1 MEFATHE
8 EAGAAWLLKYR
19 HPGTEDL
26 ARVMERVEEIAGT
39 LPPSVTLFEKAY
51 RQLYAEQAVSLV
63 VEKMKVP
70 EVQVRS
76 PLTIDEYK
84 KLPAST
90 VPRRYMQDPFFK
102 KGVDE
107 LIRLK
112 LI

>member
-1 MEFATHE
+1 MGFATHE

-76 PLTIDEYK
+76 PLTLDEYRK
-84 KLPAST
+84 IPASQ
-90 VPRRYMQDPFFK
+90 VARRYMQDKDFK
-102 KGVDE
+102 ADVDD
-107 LIRLK
+107 LIKRK